1 MSMKKTAQ
9 RLFHSDKPIMYTLSP
24 YALIIPSGDG
34 CGVRV
39 ERTDSGKF
47 VLITANAPAVIHAL
61 ISGLQSGVSVEKLP
75 ELLRNM
81 GVEAPDEW
89 IELCSRE
96 GILE

>member
-1 MSMKKTAQ
+1 MKKTAQ
-9 RLFHSDKPIMYTLSP
+9 RLFHSSEPTIYTLSP
-24 YALIIPSGDG
+24 YALLIPSGDG

-47 VLITANAPAVIHAL
+47 VLITASAPAVVHAL
-61 ISGLQSGVSVEKLP
+61 ISSLQSGVPVEKLP

-81 GVEAPDEW
+81 GVDAPDEW